1 MKKFT
6 QTTLTILF
14 CITLIAGCSKD
25 SSSPSNDPTSIDG
38 GGITGTGG
46 SLARFSIVND
56 NLYILTQNTLFT
68 YSIADKTH
76 PKYQTSVFVAT
87 GAETLFSLDNNLLI
101 GTQNGM
107 LIYTLDNP
115 SKPRYISTYAHV
127 RSCDPVVAKGQYA
140 YSTLRV
146 ASNCDRGVNRL
157 DVIDILN
164 INSPKQVSSLDMENP
179 IGLGITEDYLY
190 VCDNNKI
197 KIYSLNNPESP
208 FFQGFTILNG
218 CFDIIIKNDLLI
230 AVTNQGV
237 TQFTIK
243 SDGTLEK
250 LSVITTN

>member
-1 MKKFT
+1 
-6 QTTLTILF
+6 
-14 CITLIAGCSKD
+14 
-25 SSSPSNDPTSIDG
+25 
-38 GGITGTGG
+38 
-46 SLARFSIVND
+46 
-56 NLYILTQNTLFT
+56 
-68 YSIADKTH
+68 
-76 PKYQTSVFVAT
+76 
-87 GAETLFSLDNNLLI
+87 
-101 GTQNGM
+101 
-107 LIYTLDNP
+107 
-115 SKPRYISTYAHV
+115 
-127 RSCDPVVAKGQYA
+127 
-140 YSTLRV
+140 
-146 ASNCDRGVNRL
+146 
-157 DVIDILN
+157 
-164 INSPKQVSSLDMENP
+164 MENP

>member
-46 SLARFSIVND
+46 SLARFSIVNN

-68 YSIADKTH
+68 YSLADKRH

-87 GAETLFSLDNNLLI
+87 GAETLFSLDNTLLI

-107 LIYTLDNP
+107 LIYALDNP
-115 SKPRYISTYAHV
+115 NKPKYISTYAHV

-179 IGLGITEDYLY
+179 IGLGITQNHLY

-197 KIYSLNNPESP
+197 KIYSLSNPESP
-208 FFQGFTILNG
+208 VLQGYTVLTG
-218 CFDIIIKNDLLI
+218 CFDIIIKNDILL
-230 AVTNQGV
+230 AVGKQGV

-243 SDGTLEK
+243 NDGTLES
-250 LSVITTN
+250 LSVITTD